1 MSWEEMQLVLS
12 VQGIQNESRGTYVAP
27 QTCPSSQKGAGV
39 LYPESVSHWLCPPLA
54 GVGWEYLRHVGM
66 KALPL
71 AQDKRPEKDDA
82 AEPSVTAMQSSWGQ
96 ACQPATRIWVEHPC
110 RKPPQGETARGQTS
124 EAGPLWVGKGPRQ
137 EPESQEKW
145 GAGWSPK
152 KLPPLCRGDQRAAER
167 RASRARA
174 SQPAE
179 PHRS

>member
-1 MSWEEMQLVLS
+1 MGGNAACSFCPGDSERELRHICGPPDLS
-12 VQGIQNESRGTYVAP
+12 FLAEGGWGFVPGICQS
-27 QTCPSSQKGAGV
+27 
-39 LYPESVSHWLCPPLA
+39 LA
-54 GVGWEYLRHVGM
+54 LPTSCGVGWEYLRHVGM

-174 SQPAE
+174 LQPAE